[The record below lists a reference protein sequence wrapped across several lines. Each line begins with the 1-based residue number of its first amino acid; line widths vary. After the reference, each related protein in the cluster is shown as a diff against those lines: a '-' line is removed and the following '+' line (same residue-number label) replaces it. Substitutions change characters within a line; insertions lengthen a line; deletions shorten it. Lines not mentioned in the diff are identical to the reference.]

1 MTKRYIL
8 EVCFEDEALL
18 DRPGDATYTL
28 ASFTG
33 ETDMQVSV
41 FETLDENLAAEWTRI
56 LDAEDRAYV
65 ARVMDGNNVI
75 SQQCTRNPGWRPT

>member
-8 EVCFEDEALL
+8 EVCFEDEGLL
-18 DRPGDATYTL
+18 DLAGDATYTL
-28 ASFTG
+28 GSFTG

-41 FETLDENLAAEWTRI
+41 FETLDENLAAEWTHI

-65 ARVMDGNNVI
+65 ARVMEGNNLV
-75 SQQCTRNPGWRPT
+75 SQQCTRNPGWRAT

>member
-1 MTKRYIL
+1 M

-18 DRPGDATYTL
+18 DLPGDATYTL

-33 ETDMQVSV
+33 ETDGQVSV

-56 LDAEDRAYV
+56 LDAEDRPYV
-65 ARVMDGNNVI
+65 TRVMEGNNVI
-75 SQQCTRNPGWRPT
+75 SQQCARNPSWRPT

>member
-18 DRPGDATYTL
+18 DLPGDATYTL

-41 FETLDENLAAEWTRI
+41 LETLDENLAAEWTRI

-75 SQQCTRNPGWRPT
+75 SQQCTRNPSWRPT